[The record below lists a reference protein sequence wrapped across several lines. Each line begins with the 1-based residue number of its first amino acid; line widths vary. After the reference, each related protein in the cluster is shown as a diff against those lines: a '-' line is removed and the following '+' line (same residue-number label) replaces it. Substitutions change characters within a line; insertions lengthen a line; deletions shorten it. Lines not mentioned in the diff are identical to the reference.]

1 MKWAQNYSAILFDF
15 DGLLVNSEHLHF
27 AAYLEMCKRRG
38 YTLSW
43 DFYKFCLVAHYSST
57 GLRDTVYQELP
68 ELKSNEPEWSV
79 LYAEKK
85 QIYQELIEHGNLELL
100 PGVEKLLVF
109 LQEQKIPRAVATN
122 STRQQVDAFKKHL
135 SVLSTIPL
143 WVTREDYKNPKPKPD
158 AYLEAIQR
166 LRMKTEDKL
175 VGFEDSLRGIEA
187 LKKANVEPVLIC
199 PELHPQLDELSLKEI
214 PHFTSFEEIP
224 ETIVNFSKSCQ

>member
-1 MKWAQNYSAILFDF
+1 MKWTQHYSAILFDF

-38 YTLSW
+38 FTLSW

-57 GLRDTVYQELP
+57 GLRDTMYQELP
-68 ELKSNEPEWSV
+68 DLKSNEPEWSV

-85 QIYQELIEHGNLELL
+85 QIYQELIERGNLELL
-100 PGVEKLLVF
+100 PGVEKLLAV

-122 STRQQVDAFKKHL
+122 STKQQVDAFKKHL
-135 SVLSTIPL
+135 PMLSSIPL
-143 WVTREDYKNPKPKPD
+143 WVTREDYKNPKPQPD

-166 LRMKTEDKL
+166 LNLKSSDKF

-187 LKKANVEPVLIC
+187 LKKANVTPVLIC
-199 PELHPQLDELSLKEI
+199 PEFHPQRGEPSLKDI
-214 PHFTSFEEIP
+214 PHFESFEEIP
-224 ETIVNFSKSCQ
+224 EALTSFSNACQ